1 MGREAGGSLG
11 GTYLDLARLGKNAWW
26 RYVLSVV
33 IVVYSW
39 VALAGVLTTTLGFL
53 ARHDGDPRTYL
64 DVGTVKMLGFDPVLE
79 YAFLNLSIA
88 VQIVGV
94 YVAVRFVHRRPFLTL
109 IGSMDRVR
117 WGRAAQSFGLFFA
130 LVAVQGAVGY
140 LIDPTAYRLAFDPL
154 RLLVLL
160 PIVLLLT
167 PLQTSAEEVLH
178 RGYLLQSFGLLTR
191 KPYLLCAGSGL
202 LFVLPHLINPDIP
215 DDTVGFFVS
224 VAYYCWFGSLMALVT
239 LKDDGLELALGA
251 HAANNLFI
259 DILVD
264 SPGSGTA
271 QIAVFSLVVEDA
283 GKTGVWDVAF
293 LLGTITFIS
302 VAFYA
307 VLFRHRRRTLGEKT

>member
-1 MGREAGGSLG
+1 MG
-11 GTYLDLARLGKNAWW
+11 GTYLDLARLGKNTWW
-26 RYVLSVV
+26 RYALSVV
-33 IVVYSW
+33 VIVYSW
-39 VALAGVLTTTLGFL
+39 VALAGGLAATVGLL
-53 ARHDGDPRTYL
+53 ARRDGDPGTYL
-64 DVGTVKMLGFDPVLE
+64 DVGTFRMLGFDPVFE

-88 VQIVGV
+88 VQIAGV
-94 YVAVRFVHRRPFLTL
+94 YIAVRFVHRRPFLTL
-109 IGSMDRVR
+109 IGSMGRVR
-117 WGRAAQSFGLFFA
+117 WGRAAQGFGLFFA

-140 LIDPTAYRLAFDPL
+140 LLDPTLYRMTFDPW

-160 PIVLLLT
+160 PVVLLLT

-178 RGYLLQSFGLLTR
+178 RGYLLQSIGLLTR

-202 LFVLPHLINPDIP
+202 LFVVPHLINPEIP
-215 DDTVGFFVS
+215 NDAVGFFLS

-259 DILVD
+259 DLLVD

-283 GKTGVWDVAF
+283 GTTGASEVAYAV
-293 LLGTITFIS
+293 GTIAVIS

-307 VLFRHRRRTLGEKT
+307 LLFRHRGRTPGEKA